1 MKITEKLDSKTAK
14 ARHSVENAFMNP
26 KSPLFCDY
34 CEKPLGL
41 TNMLRKSIFRKK
53 GSEYVVRCKNC
64 GKENVR
70 VKGDL
75 SKEIDENW
83 KKHGFE

>member
-1 MKITEKLDSKTAK
+1 MKITEKIDSKTMK
-14 ARHSVENAFMNP
+14 ARHSVENAFFNP

-41 TNMLRKSIFRKK
+41 TSMLRKSIFRKK
-53 GSEYVVRCKNC
+53 GCEYVVRCKNC

-75 SKEIDENW
+75 SKEIDETW
-83 KKHGFE
+83 EKTGY